1 MKYRLLSAASA
12 ALLLTAAGD
21 APAAVTPPLTVNLL
35 LTGLRS
41 SAGEVRVCVWHQG
54 ASFPNCRKGQDVRMM
69 HAPAAAEVRIA
80 VDGLMPGS
88 YAVSVIH
95 DENGNRQLDKS
106 IVGIPTEGIGF
117 SRNPRFTFGP
127 PSFEKARFDAGTEP
141 EQTIRMRYF
150 L

>member
-1 MKYRLLSAASA
+1 MVLRGILGAFAAMLVTGASA
-12 ALLLTAAGD
+12 APEPITL
-21 APAAVTPPLTVNLL
+21 NLV

-54 ASFPNCRKGQDVRMM
+54 ESFPNCRKGQDVRMLA
-69 HAPAAAEVRIA
+69 APAAPEVRLA
-80 VDGLMPGS
+80 VDGLAPGA

-106 IVGIPTEGIGF
+106 LIGIPTEGVGF
-117 SRNPRFTFGP
+117 SHNPRVVFGP
-127 PSFEKARFDAGTEP
+127 PSFAKARFDAAAEP
-141 EQTIRMRYF
+141 LQTIRIKYF